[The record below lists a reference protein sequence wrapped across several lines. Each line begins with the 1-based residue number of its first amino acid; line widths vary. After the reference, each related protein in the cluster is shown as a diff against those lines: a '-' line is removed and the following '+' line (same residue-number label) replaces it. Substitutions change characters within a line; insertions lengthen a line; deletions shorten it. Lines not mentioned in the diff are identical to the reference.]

1 MYNRAKSGLC
11 VYLREW
17 SIINKRVLGLHDEV
31 VGDEQL
37 RANARGSGEEAD
49 LGQGARAFRK
59 EDDTI

>member
-1 MYNRAKSGLC
+1 M
-11 VYLREW
+11 
-17 SIINKRVLGLHDEV
+17 HDEV